1 MRSLPTLRRLQL
13 FEQLGCLLSFHRTA
27 EAVGIAQPALTR
39 AIRQLEEEIG
49 FALFVRTTRHTRLTP
64 AGQVFHLR
72 VQQWLREMDVVIS
85 DCRRLAQGGGGQGL
99 LLGYSAQ
106 ASHSR
111 MSQLLFQ
118 FGLRHAGVDLNLRQL
133 PSEAAYEEIA
143 AGTLDGAFLIHD
155 DEYLKRLALRSITIE
170 RQRVVALC
178 AKSHPLAT
186 SKSINAQMLSKYGA
200 VMGSQ
205 TRWQVFRKTVFQQLA
220 MLGITPRVVYE
231 ADDTPLLL
239 EVIAQSDYLGIY
251 GCGIADQLPANLVA
265 LPLSETIDIPLCFAY
280 PASASEPLKAMALF
294 FQENQVR

>member
-27 EAVGIAQPALTR
+27 DAVGIAQPALTR
-39 AIRQLEEEIG
+39 AIRQLEEEVG
-49 FALFVRTTRHTRLTP
+49 FALFVRTTRHTQLTP

-85 DCRRLAQGGGGQGL
+85 DCRRLAHGGGGQAL

-118 FGLRHAGVDLNLRQL
+118 FGLCHAGIDLNLRQL

-155 DEYLKRLALRSITIE
+155 EEYLKRLALHSVPIE
-170 RQRVVALC
+170 RQPVIALC
-178 AKSHPLAT
+178 ARSHPLAA
-186 SKSINAQMLSKYGA
+186 SKSITVQTLSQWGV

-205 TRWQVFRKTVFQQLA
+205 ARWQVFRKTVFQQLA
-220 MLGITPRVVYE
+220 VFGITPRVAYE

-239 EVIAQSDYLGIY
+239 EVIAQSDYLGVY
-251 GCGIADQLPANLVA
+251 GSGIADQLPANLVA
-265 LPLSETIDIPLCFAY
+265 LPLREVVDIPLCFAY
-280 PASASEPLKAMALF
+280 PASAGEPLNAMALF
-294 FQENQVR
+294 FQESHSG

>member
-1 MRSLPTLRRLQL
+1 MRSLPSLRRLQL

-27 EAVGIAQPALTR
+27 DAVGIAQPALTR
-39 AIRQLEEEIG
+39 AIRQLEEDVG
-49 FALFVRTTRHTRLTP
+49 FALFIRTTRRTQLTP

-72 VQQWLREMDVVIS
+72 VQQWLREMGVVIS
-85 DCRRLAQGGGGQGL
+85 DCRRLAQGAGGQGL
-99 LLGYSAQ
+99 MLGYSAQ

-118 FGLRHAGVDLNLRQL
+118 FGLRHPGVDLNLRQL

-143 AGTLDGAFLIHD
+143 EGTLDGAFLIHD
-155 DEYLKRLALRSITIE
+155 EEYLKRLALSSVPIE
-170 RQRVVALC
+170 RQGIVALC
-178 AKSHPLAT
+178 AKSHPLAV
-186 SKSINAQMLSKYGA
+186 SKSVTARTLSQWGV

-220 MLGITPRVVYE
+220 MFGVTPRIVYE

-251 GCGIADQLPANLVA
+251 GSGIADQLPTSLVA
-265 LPLSETIDIPLCFAY
+265 LPLRETVELSLCFAY
-280 PASASEPLKAMALF
+280 STSAGDLLKAMALF
-294 FQENQVR
+294 LQDEVR